1 MVKLKPKDFQLLY
14 ELMKNA
20 KRSDRQIAKILG
32 VSQPTVSRK
41 RAMLEKE
48 VIDSY
53 TVVPKWKRLGYEILA
68 ITLVKASV
76 RARTLASDE
85 KVRDTYKRSMEWLKK
100 QPNII
105 MGSGCRGMGMT
116 GVIISLHKTY
126 AEFDEF
132 LNSHREHLGEL
143 LEEVQTIVVNLSGK
157 AFYRPLNFK
166 YLAEAR

>member
-32 VSQPTVSRK
+32 VSQPTVTRK

-48 VIDSY
+48 VIDGY

-68 ITLVKASV
+68 ITLVKSQ
-76 RARTLASDE
+76 LKFASDE
-85 KVRDTYKRSMEWLKK
+85 KMSNALKRSMEWLEK
-100 QPNII
+100 QPNVI

-116 GVIISLHKTY
+116 GVMISLHKNY

-132 LNSHREHLGEL
+132 LSSHREHLGEL
-143 LEEVQTIVVNLSGK
+143 LEDVQTIVVNLSGK

>member
-32 VSQPTVSRK
+32 VSQPTVTRK

-48 VIDSY
+48 VIDDY
-53 TVVPKWKRLGYEILA
+53 TVIPKWKRLGYEILA
-68 ITLVKASV
+68 ITLVKSPSKF
-76 RARTLASDE
+76 ASDE
-85 KVRDTYKRSMEWLKK
+85 KVEEAVEKSLKWLEK
-100 QPNII
+100 QTNVI

-116 GVIISLHKTY
+116 GVMISLHKTY
-126 AEFDEF
+126 ADFDEF
-132 LNSHREHLGEL
+132 LTSHQEHLGEL
-143 LEEVQTIVVNLSGK
+143 IEEVQTIVVNLSGK
-157 AFYRPLNFK
+157 AFYRPLSFK